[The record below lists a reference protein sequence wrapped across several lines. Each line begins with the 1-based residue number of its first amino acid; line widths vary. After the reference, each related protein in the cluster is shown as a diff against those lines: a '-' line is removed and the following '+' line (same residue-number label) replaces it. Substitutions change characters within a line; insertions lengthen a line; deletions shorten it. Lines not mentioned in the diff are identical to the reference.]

1 MRALATLALL
11 ALPAVAEACAV
22 CGAADRNRAAFLGT
36 TIFLSL
42 LPLGMI
48 GGGVLWLRR
57 RAGTSWRAEFAER
70 EEPGADVAPSSSTPA
85 SKDAPSA

>member
-1 MRALATLALL
+1 MRALATFALL

-22 CGAADRNRAAFLGT
+22 CGAADRNRNAFLGT

-57 RAGTSWRAEFAER
+57 RAGARWRAEFEER
-70 EEPGADVAPSSSTPA
+70 GEL
-85 SKDAPSA
+85 DAPATAPRSGSTEPPAR

>member
-1 MRALATLALL
+1 VRRALVTLALL

-22 CGAADRNRAAFLGT
+22 CGAADRNRNAFLGM

-57 RAGTSWRAEFAER
+57 RGGALWHAEFEER
-70 EEPGADVAPSSSTPA
+70 EEPGASTPPPPPGPP
-85 SKDAPSA
+85 APPAR

>member
-57 RAGTSWRAEFAER
+57 RAGGTWRAEFEER
-70 EEPGADVAPSSSTPA
+70 EEPGADAAPPSGNTTSE
-85 SKDAPSA
+85 DAPSA